1 MRSGHLTFG
10 MRLFIVAV
18 LLAVSLAIGNLIA
31 APTPAPT
38 AKKSL
43 SAVDTDGHTVT
54 IPSEGRATVL
64 VFIMTEQPQSQ
75 KAVEEVAAALGA
87 YSAGGLPAGRQV
99 QVVMVLSGQQPE
111 AAAKTL
117 KSKLPGSVVI
127 DADYALAGK
136 MSVRAWPTTLVI
148 LPDGEE
154 LGHLAGLAQS
164 FGKDLSCYLDFVA
177 GKIDRETLKSRIS
190 SSQVV
195 ADDAHQMA
203 MRHLE
208 VAERQLAKGL
218 LTDAQQELEKG
229 LKLDPRNADLQLA
242 NARLLL
248 LRGQPEQAMAALDK
262 MDPASAAPWRVDT
275 LRGRCLVAL
284 KQWDT
289 AATVLARA
297 VRLNPE
303 PGEAYYALGL
313 LYEQRGDWTSAA
325 KAFRSAFESTPA
337 GRAVTVPETPS
348 GAAPPKP

>member
-1 MRSGHLTFG
+1 MRSHRPTFG
-10 MRLFIVAV
+10 TRLFAVAV

-38 AKKSL
+38 GKKSL

-54 IPSEGRATVL
+54 IPSEGQATVL

-87 YSAGGLPAGRQV
+87 KPAV
-99 QVVMVLSGQQPE
+99 QVVTVLSGQQPE

-117 KSKLPGSVVI
+117 KGKLPGSVVI

-177 GKIDRETLKSRIS
+177 GKIDRETLKSKIS

-218 LTDAQQELEKG
+218 LTEARQELEKG
-229 LKLDPRNADLQLA
+229 LKLDPRSADLQLA

-248 LRGQPEQAMAALDK
+248 LQGQPEQAIALLDK

-284 KQWDT
+284 KQWNS

-325 KAFRSAFESTPA
+325 KAFRSAFESTPV
-337 GRAVTVPETPS
+337 GRAVTVPETPT
-348 GAAPPKP
+348 GVAPPKP